1 MARWPLV
8 RRWAPW
14 VLPASLAACAPS
26 QGFRPAGMLDAARPR
41 ELGVALS
48 SVGPRPYVEETAQ
61 YVGQAWWALRLDER
75 WELTTLAAFD
85 SSAAAA
91 GAALRCEIA
100 SGQRA
105 VLAAEVEAGVA
116 WAAVGVP
123 ATLRLWR
130 GSAVYTAP
138 RLGTWGS
145 DITPFVPLGVSAQIA
160 RSIAV
165 RAEAELSWADFRYY
179 NRRFHWGFAIAH
191 QW

>member
-1 MARWPLV
+1 MTRRGLAR
-8 RRWAPW
+8 RGAPW
-14 VLPASLAACAPS
+14 ALGACLLACAPS
-26 QGFRPAGMLDAARPR
+26 QGFRPAGMLDAERPR
-41 ELGVALS
+41 ELGVAFS
-48 SVGPRPYVEETAQ
+48 SVEARPYVDETSQ
-61 YVGQAWWALRLDER
+61 YVGQVWWALRLDER
-75 WELTTLAAFD
+75 WALTTLAAFD

-91 GAALRCEIA
+91 GAALRYEVA

-105 VLAAEVEAGVA
+105 ALAAEVEGGVA

-130 GSAVYTAP
+130 GAAVYTAP

-145 DITPFVPLGVSAQIA
+145 DITPFLPFGASVQIA

-179 NRRFHWGFAIAH
+179 NRRLHWGFAIAH